1 MLHASLSLAASIITE
16 IHGFVGHILNWNYL
30 SSKIELNYGDQI
42 FIYTDGLTDTIDE
55 NDVKFTL
62 DVLKYNLM
70 GAWFLSPAEVIERI
84 KSSVEYFRGNNAP
97 VDDITI
103 MSLKYTLEK

>member
-1 MLHASLSLAASIITE
+1 MALPIT
-16 IHGFVGHILNWNYL
+16 V
-30 SSKIELNYGDQI
+30 
-42 FIYTDGLTDTIDE
+42 DE

-70 GAWFLSPAEVIERI
+70 GAWFLSPAEVIERV

-103 MSLKYTLEK
+103 MSI